1 MLTDLDGSSGKLGS
15 ATNRTGK
22 ANTMGWPAIEK
33 ISGRLVRLIA
43 AYFNNETASFEEVD
57 SRSTHPAMS
66 PLASRQ

>member
-1 MLTDLDGSSGKLGS
+1 
-15 ATNRTGK
+15 
-22 ANTMGWPAIEK
+22 MGWPAIEK

-43 AYFNNETASFEEVD
+43 AYFNNETASFEDVD